1 MEKKTEEKALNITDM
16 LLCIPTRQKSSK
28 LVEIKELSEKA
39 GRKIYFELTE
49 LDYDECAYLKA
60 KGDEMDA
67 CIVCM
72 GIKEPKLNSEEFAK
86 SQNEQMPQDA
96 LKKYL
101 SAGTIEALSGEIQKL
116 SGYRVIT
123 VEDVKKK

>member
-1 MEKKTEEKALNITDM
+1 MAENENAKAMNLTDM
-16 LLCIPTRQKSSK
+16 LLCVPTRKRK
-28 LVEIKELSEKA
+28 TKTIKIIELSEAAK
-39 GRKIYFELTE
+39 KDVFFEIEE
-49 LDYDECAYLKA
+49 LDYDDCAYIKG
-60 KGDEMDA
+60 KGDDVDA

-72 GIKEPKLNSEEFAK
+72 GVKTPKLNSEEFAK
-86 SQNEQMPQDA
+86 SQGESMPQDA

-101 SAGTIEALSGEIQKL
+101 SAGTIESISREIQKI